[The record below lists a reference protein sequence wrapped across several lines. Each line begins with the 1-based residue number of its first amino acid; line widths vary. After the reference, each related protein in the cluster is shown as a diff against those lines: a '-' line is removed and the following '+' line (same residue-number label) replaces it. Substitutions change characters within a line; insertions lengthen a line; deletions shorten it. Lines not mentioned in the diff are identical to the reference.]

1 VGGYLCV
8 FFENLLKDEYMS
20 KVDEDDLF
28 MNYNEDVFVGTDYE
42 RIRKSQHQ
50 FAGEWA
56 GEEGKDAGSVGA
68 KGEGAVGDKAHK
80 GSSSSRNTVNNGGVA
95 NGPLSPKSGG
105 GKEKLLG
112 KGEEFIGG
120 YIKSSAT
127 LKF

>member
-1 VGGYLCV
+1 M
-8 FFENLLKDEYMS
+8 FFENLLKDEYMA

-42 RIRKSQHQ
+42 RIRKSQHE

-56 GEEGKDAGSVGA
+56 GEEGRSDAGGVGG
-68 KGEGAVGDKAHK
+68 KGEGAVGDKSGNKADK
-80 GSSSSRNTVNNGGVA
+80 GPSSSSRNTVNNGGVA

-112 KGEEFIGG
+112 KGEEF
-120 YIKSSAT
+120 Y
-127 LKF
+127 